1 VGDRDT
7 IFALSSA
14 AGRAGIAVL
23 RVSGLQ
29 AGRALEALSR
39 EALPPP
45 RMASLRTF
53 HNEDG
58 EIDRGL
64 ALWFPGPASFT
75 GEDCAEFHVHGGRAV
90 VEAMLAA
97 LAAQP
102 GLRPAAPGEFTRRA
116 VENGKLDL
124 TSAEALAD
132 LIDAET
138 QSQRRQALRQYEGA
152 LYTLYEDWRV
162 RLIRASAWAEAS
174 IDFSDEELPDGVLAE
189 TNIVLNKITEEIQ
202 NHLNDSSSG
211 ELVREGL
218 HLTVIGL
225 PNAGKSSLINAL
237 AKRDVAI
244 VSETP
249 GTTRDVIEVRLDL
262 GGYLVTMADTAGLRA
277 SPDAIE
283 QEGVRRALAR
293 AEAADL
299 VLLLLDGTAPDTD
312 PADLPHADLPRADLV
327 VWNKADLSWPHPRE
341 GMRLSLKSGE
351 GLATLLETLTAKVRA
366 RLERHSDS
374 PPLTRARHRHA
385 LEEALAALRRA
396 VRANESELM
405 AEDIRLTLR
414 ALGRIT
420 GRVDIEDVL
429 DVVFRDFCIGK

>member
-1 VGDRDT
+1 VRDRET

-23 RVSGLQ
+23 RVSGAQ
-29 AGRALEALSR
+29 AGAALEALSR
-39 EALPPP
+39 EPLPPP
-45 RMASLRTF
+45 RMATLRTF
-53 HNEDG
+53 HKEDG

-102 GLRPAAPGEFTRRA
+102 DLRPAAPGEFTRRA
-116 VENGKLDL
+116 VENGKMDL

-132 LIDAET
+132 LIDA

-152 LYTLYEDWRV
+152 LYALYEDWRA

-174 IDFSDEELPDGVLAE
+174 IDFSDEELPDGMLEKTNTVLS
-189 TNIVLNKITEEIQ
+189 KIIEEIQ

-225 PNAGKSSLINAL
+225 PNAGKSSLINTL

-262 GGYLVTMADTAGLRA
+262 GGYLVTAADTAGLRA

-293 AEAADL
+293 AEEADL

-312 PADLPHADLPRADLV
+312 LADLPRADLPRSDLI
-327 VWNKADLSWPHPRE
+327 VWNKADLPWPSAHE
-341 GMRLSLKSGE
+341 GLRLSLKTGE

-385 LEEALAALRRA
+385 LEEALAALRRTA
-396 VRANESELM
+396 QSPESELM
-405 AEDIRLTLR
+405 AEDIRLALR

>member
-1 VGDRDT
+1 
-7 IFALSSA
+7 
-14 AGRAGIAVL
+14 
-23 RVSGLQ
+23 
-29 AGRALEALSR
+29 
-39 EALPPP
+39 
-45 RMASLRTF
+45 MASLRTF

-102 GLRPAAPGEFTRRA
+102 GLRPADPGEFTRRA

-152 LYTLYEDWRV
+152 LYALYEDWRA

-189 TNIVLNKITEEIQ
+189 TNTVLNKITKEVQ
-202 NHLNDSSSG
+202 NHLDDSSSG

-237 AKRDVAI
+237 ARRDVAI

-249 GTTRDVIEVRLDL
+249 GTTRDVIEARLDL
-262 GGYLVTMADTAGLRA
+262 GGYLVTVADTAGLRA

-299 VLLLLDGTAPDTD
+299 VLLLLDGSAPDTD
-312 PADLPHADLPRADLV
+312 LADLPRADLI
-327 VWNKADLSWPHPRE
+327 VWNKADLPWPRPNE
-341 GMRLSLKSGE
+341 GLRLSLKTGE
-351 GLATLLETLTAKVRA
+351 GLAALLETLTAKVRA

-396 VRANESELM
+396 IQADESELM
-405 AEDIRLTLR
+405 AEDIRLALR

>member
-1 VGDRDT
+1 VRDRDT
-7 IFALSSA
+7 IYALSSA
-14 AGRAGIAVL
+14 AGRAGIAML

-29 AGRALEALSR
+29 AGTALEALSR
-39 EALPPP
+39 EPLPPP
-45 RMASLRTF
+45 RVASLRTF

-90 VEAMLAA
+90 IEAMLAA
-97 LAAQP
+97 LATQP
-102 GLRPAAPGEFTRRA
+102 ALRPAAPGEFTRRA

-152 LYTLYEDWRV
+152 LYALYEDWRA

-189 TNIVLNKITEEIQ
+189 TNTVLNKITEEIQ

-262 GGYLVTMADTAGLRA
+262 GGYLVTIADTAGLRA

-293 AEAADL
+293 AEEADL
-299 VLLLLDGTAPDTD
+299 VLLLLDGSTPDTD
-312 PADLPHADLPRADLV
+312 LADLPRADLI
-327 VWNKADLSWPHPRE
+327 VWNKADLSWPRPRE
-341 GMRLSLKSGE
+341 GMRLSLKTGE
-351 GLATLLETLTAKVRA
+351 GLATLLQTLTAKVRA
-366 RLERHSDS
+366 RLERNSDS

-396 VRANESELM
+396 VRADESELM
-405 AEDIRLTLR
+405 AEDIRLALR

>member
-1 VGDRDT
+1 MRDRDT
-7 IFALSSA
+7 IYALSSA

-23 RVSGLQ
+23 RVSGPQ
-29 AGRALEALSR
+29 AGAALEALSGER
-39 EALPPP
+39 PPLP

-102 GLRPAAPGEFTRRA
+102 GLRPADPGEFTRRA

-152 LYTLYEDWRV
+152 LYALYEDWRA

-189 TNIVLNKITEEIQ
+189 TNTVLNKITKEVQ
-202 NHLNDSSSG
+202 NHLDDSSSG

-237 AKRDVAI
+237 ARRDVAI

-249 GTTRDVIEVRLDL
+249 GTTRDVIEARLDL
-262 GGYLVTMADTAGLRA
+262 GGYLVTVADTAGLRA

-299 VLLLLDGTAPDTD
+299 VLLLLDGSAPDTD
-312 PADLPHADLPRADLV
+312 LADLPRADLI
-327 VWNKADLSWPHPRE
+327 VWNKADLPWPRPNE
-341 GMRLSLKSGE
+341 GLRLSLKTGE
-351 GLATLLETLTAKVRA
+351 GLAALLETLTAKVRA

-396 VRANESELM
+396 IQADESELM
-405 AEDIRLTLR
+405 AEDIRLALR

>member
-1 VGDRDT
+1 MRDRDT
-7 IFALSSA
+7 IYALSSA

-23 RVSGLQ
+23 RVSGPQ
-29 AGRALEALSR
+29 AGATLETLSG

-45 RMASLRTF
+45 RVASLRIF
-53 HNEDG
+53 RDASG

-75 GEDCAEFHVHGGRAV
+75 GEDCAEFHAHGGRAV
-90 VEAMLAA
+90 VEAMLTA

-102 GLRPAAPGEFTRRA
+102 SLRPAEPGEFTRRA
-116 VENGKLDL
+116 VENGKMDL
-124 TSAEALAD
+124 TAAEALAD

-138 QSQRRQALRQYEGA
+138 QGQRRQALRQYEGA
-152 LYTLYEDWRV
+152 LFVLYEDWRA

-174 IDFSDEELPDGVLAE
+174 IDFSDEELPEGVLAE
-189 TNIVLNKITEEIQ
+189 TNTVLDKIAEEIQ
-202 NHLNDSSSG
+202 NHLRDSSSG
-211 ELVREGL
+211 ELVREGI

-244 VSETP
+244 VSEMP

-262 GGYLVTMADTAGLRA
+262 GGYLVTAADTAGLRA

-293 AEAADL
+293 AEEADL
-299 VLLLLDGTAPDTD
+299 VLLLLDGSAPDTSLASL
-312 PADLPHADLPRADLV
+312 PKADLII
-327 VWNKADLSWPHPRE
+327 WNKADLPWPHPRE
-341 GMRLSLKSGE
+341 GSRLSLKTGE
-351 GLATLLETLTAKVRA
+351 GLSALLETLTAKVKALVVRQT
-366 RLERHSDS
+366 DS

-396 VRANESELM
+396 IQADESELM
-405 AEDIRLTLR
+405 AEDIRLALR

-429 DVVFRDFCIGK
+429 DVIFRDFCIGK